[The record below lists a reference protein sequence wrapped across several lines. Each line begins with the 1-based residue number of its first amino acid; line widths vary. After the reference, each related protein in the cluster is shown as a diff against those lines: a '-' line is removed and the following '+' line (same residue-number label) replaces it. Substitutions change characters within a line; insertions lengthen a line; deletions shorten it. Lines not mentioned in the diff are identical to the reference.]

1 MGPRA
6 RYDAILRLA
15 MEGPELPIEERI
27 LRLLR
32 RISRAVDV
40 HSRQLSVQQG
50 LTGPQLVC
58 LRELRGE
65 RLTPSDLA
73 KKVSVSQATVTGIL
87 DRLEARGLVQR
98 ERNPDDKRRVFVW
111 LTERGREAV
120 SVAPQ
125 PLQARFA
132 RRLGGV
138 PFDEQKRIEQA
149 LERIVQMME
158 EAEES
163 GGPPPAPADGG
174 APVSSE

>member
-1 MGPRA
+1 MGA
-6 RYDAILRLA
+6 QAECDAMLDPA
-15 MEGPELPIEERI
+15 MDGSELPMEERI

-58 LRELRGE
+58 LRELRGSG
-65 RLTPSDLA
+65 RMTPSDLA
-73 KKVSVSQATVTGIL
+73 RKVSVSQATVTGIL
-87 DRLEARGLVQR
+87 DRLESRGLVQR

-111 LTERGREAV
+111 LTERGQEAV

-132 RRLGGV
+132 RRLASV
-138 PFDEQKRIEQA
+138 PFDEQERIERM
-149 LERIVQMME
+149 LERIVEMME
-158 EAEES
+158 VDEAL
-163 GGPPPAPADGG
+163 GPPSPSEPDG
-174 APVSSE
+174 S